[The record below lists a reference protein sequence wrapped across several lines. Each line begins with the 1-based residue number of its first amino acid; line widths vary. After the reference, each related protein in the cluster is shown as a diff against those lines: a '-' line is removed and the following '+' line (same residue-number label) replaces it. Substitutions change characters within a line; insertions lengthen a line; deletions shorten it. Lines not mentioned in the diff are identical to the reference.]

1 MKSLV
6 SSLFLVSALI
16 GFAQPKNKYWIQLAD
31 KSNTP
36 FHISN
41 PEEFLS
47 KKAVDR
53 RVNQLIP
60 VDFKD
65 LPIDPAYVEQI
76 ASFSSVTIRRTSKW
90 LNSVSVEISDSKV
103 LDSIIGLPFVYNID
117 RVRTMAID
125 PRIELPL
132 KSTGH
137 TNYHD
142 EHYGMAFRQIE
153 MHSGHLLHNLGF
165 TGAGI
170 TIAVLD
176 AGFDKANE
184 IDVFDAMRE
193 EDRLLGTRD
202 FVDGDNYVYH
212 SSQHGTAV
220 LSCMGAKL
228 PGKMVGTA
236 PDASYILIRTEDV
249 SSESLVEEDNWVAG
263 AEYADSMGADI
274 LNTSLGYTQFD
285 DSTTDHTYADMDG
298 NTTRISIA
306 ADIAASKGILVVT
319 SAGNM
324 GSQPWHYISAPADAD
339 SSLAVAAVD
348 SFLIRAPFSSYGPSS
363 DGDLKPN
370 VAAMGYKAACTFP
383 SGEVGQA
390 NGTSFSS
397 PILAGM
403 AACLWQSLRGN
414 TNIELKELIERNGHQ
429 YSNPDFSLGY
439 GVPNFYTAY
448 LEGNLF
454 SLSTSDEIISVFP
467 THFNDKLTVHFHSQE
482 SGNWKLNVLNS
493 LGQILY
499 QKELHVATGEY
510 VQTVFTDEL
519 LRLNMG
525 TYLIQFFK
533 DDVKIAVK
541 KIFKIKS

>member
-1 MKSLV
+1 MKLLISL
-6 SSLFLVSALI
+6 LFLVSALT
-16 GFAQPKNKYWIQLAD
+16 GFTQPKNKYWIQLAD

-41 PEEFLS
+41 PEEFIS

-53 RVNQLIP
+53 RINQLIP

-65 LPIDPAYVEQI
+65 LPIDPAYIEQI
-76 ASFSSVTIRRTSKW
+76 ASFSSLTIRRTSKW
-90 LNSVSVEISDSKV
+90 LNSVSVEISDTKV
-103 LDSIIGLPFVYNID
+103 LDSIIGLPFVNNID
-117 RVRTMAID
+117 RVKTMSID
-125 PRIELPL
+125 PQIELPW
-132 KSTGH
+132 KSAGH

-176 AGFDKANE
+176 AGFDKTNE

-220 LSCMGAKL
+220 LSCMAAKL
-228 PGKMVGTA
+228 PGKMVGTS
-236 PDASYILIRTEDV
+236 PDANYILIRTEDV

-370 VAAMGYKAACTFP
+370 VAAMGYKSVCTFS
-383 SGEVGQA
+383 SGVVGQA

-467 THFNDKLTVHFHSQE
+467 SHFNDKLTVHFHSQE
-482 SGNWKLNVLNS
+482 PGNWKLNVINS
-493 LGQILY
+493 LGQKLY
-499 QKELHVATGEY
+499 QKELYVAAGEY

-519 LRLNMG
+519 LQLNIG
-525 TYLIQFFK
+525 AYLLQFFK

-541 KIFKIKS
+541 KVFKIKT

>member
-1 MKSLV
+1 MKLLV

-16 GFAQPKNKYWIQLAD
+16 GFTQPPNKYWIQLAD
-31 KSNTP
+31 KANTP
-36 FHISN
+36 FHISS

-47 KKAVDR
+47 KKAVER
-53 RVNQLIP
+53 RVNQLVS
-60 VDFKD
+60 VDFRD
-65 LPIDPAYVEQI
+65 LPIDPTYVEQL

-90 LNSVSVEISDSKV
+90 LNSVSVEISDTKV
-103 LDSIIGLPFVYNID
+103 LDSIIGLPFVYNIE
-117 RVRTMAID
+117 RVKTMSID
-125 PRIELPL
+125 PRFELPL
-132 KSTGH
+132 KSSGH

-153 MHSGHLLHNLGF
+153 MHSGHLLHNIGF

-176 AGFDKANE
+176 AGFDKTNE
-184 IDVFDAMRE
+184 VDVFDAMRE

-202 FVDGDNYVYH
+202 FVDGDDYVYH

-370 VAAMGYKAACTFP
+370 VAAMGYKAVCTFS
-383 SGEVGQA
+383 SGLVGQA

-454 SLSTSDEIISVFP
+454 PLSTSDEIISVFP
-467 THFNDKLTVHFHSQE
+467 SHFNDKLTVHFHSQE
-482 SGNWKLNVLNS
+482 PGNWKLNVINS
-493 LGQILY
+493 LGQKLY
-499 QKELHVATGEY
+499 QKELYVAAGEY

-519 LRLNMG
+519 FQLNMG
-525 TYLIQFFK
+525 TYLLEFFK

-541 KIFKIKS
+541 KVFKIKT